1 MRIIDFHA
9 DVYIY
14 VYIYI
19 DICCMFDLA
28 SVCFWGWIVPVGLD
42 SPCGA
47 PVGPLWGWI
56 APVDC

>member
-1 MRIIDFHA
+1 
-9 DVYIY
+9 
-14 VYIYI
+14 
-19 DICCMFDLA
+19 MFDLA